1 MVNNT
6 VAIHSKLNM
15 ASSEVT
21 NQSKLNMADGVTTSH
36 NALSPIIQV
45 MNLRKSYGKNHVLR
59 GIDFSLAHGE
69 KVAVLGPS
77 GSGKSTFL
85 RSINH
90 LEVPTSGEIYY
101 NGELITDKNIRH
113 VRQDVGMVF
122 QHFNLITN
130 LKVLDNLVLAPTT
143 LKLMNYDTAVRKAR
157 KLLRHIDLLDKINA
171 YPASLSGGQKQRIA
185 IIRAM
190 MMEPKVLLFDEPTS
204 ALDPE
209 SIGDVLS
216 LIEELASGGL
226 TMMIVTHEMNFAR
239 RVADRIVFIDEGHI
253 IEDAK
258 PEMFFTHPT
267 TERVQEFL
275 GKVL

>member
-1 MVNNT
+1 M
-6 VAIHSKLNM
+6 AKLISSKKPVS
-15 ASSEVT
+15 APPV
-21 NQSKLNMADGVTTSH
+21 
-36 NALSPIIQV
+36 IQV
-45 MNLRKSYGKNHVLR
+45 MNLRKSYGDNHVLR
-59 GIDFSLAHGE
+59 DIDFSLTPGE

-90 LEVPTSGEIYY
+90 LEIPTSGEIYY
-101 NGELITDKNIRH
+101 NGDLITDKNIRR
-113 VRQDVGMVF
+113 VREDVGMVF
-122 QHFNLITN
+122 QHFNLINN

-143 LKLMNYDTAVRKAR
+143 LKLMSYDAAVKKAR
-157 KLLRHIDLLDKINA
+157 KLLRHIDLLDKIDA

-190 MMEPKVLLFDEPTS
+190 MMEPRVLLFDEPTS

-209 SIGDVLS
+209 SIGDVLD

-226 TMMIVTHEMNFAR
+226 TMMIVTHEMSFAR
-239 RVADRIVFIDEGHI
+239 RVADRIIFIDEGRI
-253 IEDAK
+253 IEDA
-258 PEMFFTHPT
+258 PPSRFFSHPST
-267 TERVQEFL
+267 KRVQEFL